1 MEELITHLVSP
12 FLSQPEELSFN
23 LVEGKGSILVE
34 LKLHEDDRASFTDDD
49 RFAVQHVLSLGTGK
63 KKPVVNVVDAFTIV
77 EEEKED
83 SESSSSSSD
92 EDSNEAAAND
102 EATEAPQEP
111 AANDEASAEEKSAE

>member
-63 KKPVVNVVDAFTIV
+63 KKPVVNVVDAF
-77 EEEKED
+77 
-83 SESSSSSSD
+83 
-92 EDSNEAAAND
+92 
-102 EATEAPQEP
+102 
-111 AANDEASAEEKSAE
+111 